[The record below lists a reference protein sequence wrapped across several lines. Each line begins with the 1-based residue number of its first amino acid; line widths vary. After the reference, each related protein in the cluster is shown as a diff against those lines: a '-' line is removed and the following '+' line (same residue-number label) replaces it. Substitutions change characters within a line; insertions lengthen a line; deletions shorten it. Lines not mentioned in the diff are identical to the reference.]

1 MELNSLRKE
10 IDDIDSK
17 LVQLLN
23 EMAKRVLGIAR
34 IKRREK
40 MGYYSPG
47 RERSIL
53 NRRVK
58 EN

>member
-1 MELNSLRKE
+1 MKLNSLRKE
-10 IDDIDSK
+10 IDDIDLK

-23 EMAKRVLGIAR
+23 ERAKRVLGVAR
-34 IKRREK
+34 IKKKEK

-53 NRRVK
+53 NRLIK
-58 EN
+58 